1 MAEEGQTETE
11 PKKKSNKS
19 KDKIIEALTESN
31 ESYKKQIELLEKRY
45 KELENKVMAP
55 VRNDEDF
62 LLKLYNYKNKK
73 RLEIGKSSDQD
84 HNNSSHNAIWYNGCP
99 GVYIGMDYTIYT
111 TNSAALPIHKSFFN
125 PGCDI
130 DNYIKCLLLL
140 PIPIDSKNYIGQTI
154 IKHRTGCKFK
164 QNLFNVCSI
173 KNRIKVFLNTGFN
186 PNNEMK
192 LWMEIHIHIF
202 ENRGLFVY
210 LIELDDLSD
219 KVAIENLYKKENLL
233 E

>member
-55 VRNDEDF
+55 IRNDEAF
-62 LLKLYNYKNKK
+62 LLRLYTEHKNKK
-73 RLEIGKSSDQD
+73 HFEMEQSPIEWDNEIFE
-84 HNNSSHNAIWYNGCP
+84 NAIKYGEYL
-99 GVYIGMDYTIYT
+99 GIYINLDYMIYT
-111 TNSAALPIHKSFFN
+111 SNKAVIPIHKSFFT
-125 PGCDI
+125 PGCDVN
-130 DNYIKCLLLL
+130 NYIKCLLIP
-140 PIPIDSKNYIGQTI
+140 PIPIDSKKYIGQII
-154 IKHRTGCKFK
+154 IKHRTHCKFNALISCPIK
-164 QNLFNVCSI
+164 PNRVMLNVGI
-173 KNRIKVFLNTGFN
+173 NTN
-186 PNNEMK
+186 KELK
-192 LWMEIHIHIF
+192 LWIEIYIKMDTKEQI
-202 ENRGLFVY
+202 VY
-210 LIELDDLSD
+210 IIELDDLTD